1 MNRVLFLVAI
11 VATCL
16 AIVCGVRLKSVKG
29 ELRRMEQNIET
40 LMTDVEHYKTKAE
53 KSAASVA
60 ILELRI
66 EEFKRMQSRDAE
78 QIRSLGIRLR
88 RAESFAK
95 SVTSNSGVVS
105 VALRDSVV
113 VRDTIKIFDAALG
126 HTTLSGRIESDS
138 VSLNIEQRDTLYQV
152 VHRVPRKFLF
162 LRFGTKAIHQDVWTS
177 SPTTKIVYTEYIELS
192 KPERAKRRR
201 RKR

>member
-1 MNRVLFLVAI
+1 M
-11 VATCL
+11 ATCL

-53 KSAASVA
+53 KSAASA
-60 ILELRI
+60 AMLELRI

-113 VRDTIKIFDAALG
+113 VRDTIKIFDATLG

-138 VSLNIEQRDTLYQV
+138 LSLNIEQRDTLYQV

-192 KPERAKRRR
+192 KPKRAKRLRR
-201 RKR
+201 ER

>member
-1 MNRVLFLVAI
+1 MNRVLFLVAAM
-11 VATCL
+11 ATCL

-53 KSAASVA
+53 KSAASA
-60 ILELRI
+60 AMLELRI

-113 VRDTIKIFDAALG
+113 VRDTIKIFDATLG

-138 VSLNIEQRDTLYQV
+138 LSLNIEQRDTLYQV

-192 KPERAKRRR
+192 KPKRAKRLRR
-201 RKR
+201 ER

>member
-1 MNRVLFLVAI
+1 MAI

-113 VRDTIKIFDAALG
+113 VRDTIKIFDASLG

-138 VSLNIEQRDTLYQV
+138 LSLNIEQRDTLYQV

-192 KPERAKRRR
+192 KPKRAKRLRR
-201 RKR
+201 ER